1 MKVTKPEI
9 KEDKWI
15 RTMCGRC
22 YGMCAIRVHVVNGVA
37 IKIEGEPDSFH
48 GSGGGI
54 CGKGVAGL
62 QVLYDPNRLNVPL
75 KRTNPEK
82 GLHADPKWKS
92 KSTATGNG
100 WPAKC
105 RASTRRSSTAT
116 TRGNSATPSKSS
128 VARSNGSA
136 TAKRSE
142 RRRHESQ
149 IPGYRCFAV
158 ACSRRRRGIVLYH
171 SGGTV
176 CNRTTRN
183 HETDRHCRPIRS

>member
-9 KEDKWI
+9 SEDKWI

-82 GLHADPKWKS
+82 GLHADPKWKEITWEEAMDTIVEKLRQVREEDPRKLMIAEFDIHNLMIPTVFGES
-92 KSTATGNG
+92 FGTPNYTWSSISCGVPSAVR
-100 WPAKC
+100 PAF
-105 RASTRRSSTAT
+105 SPESLT
-116 TRGNSATPSKSS
+116 TRLSFCPLS
-128 VARSNGSA
+128 
-136 TAKRSE
+136 
-142 RRRHESQ
+142 
-149 IPGYRCFAV
+149 
-158 ACSRRRRGIVLYH
+158 
-171 SGGTV
+171 
-176 CNRTTRN
+176 
-183 HETDRHCRPIRS
+183 IRKPP